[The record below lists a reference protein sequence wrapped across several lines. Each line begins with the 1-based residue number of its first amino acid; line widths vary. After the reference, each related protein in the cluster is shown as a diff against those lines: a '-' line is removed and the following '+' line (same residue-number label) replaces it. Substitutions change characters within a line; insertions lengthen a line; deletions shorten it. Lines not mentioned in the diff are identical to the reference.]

1 MAGNGRGGWA
11 RWLAVLVWAGCTGQG
26 GETGETGVALSAA
39 CVLAEANT
47 ACPECS
53 DGVTTCTFRDTSE
66 TANSCGG
73 CQARSALYATLCA
86 AGEQASEAEIL
97 DELVCT
103 VDET

>member
-1 MAGNGRGGWA
+1 MAGEWRHGWL
-11 RWLAVLVWAGCTGQG
+11 RLLGMAVLVGCTGEG
-26 GETGETGVALSAA
+26 GETGAPQSGA
-39 CVLAEANT
+39 CALAEDNT

-53 DGVTTCTFRDTSE
+53 DGVTTCTFRATSE

-86 AGEQASEAEIL
+86 AGEQATEAEIL